1 MKTLLTKAPGR
12 EASSEAPSQP
22 PSRPAKTGRFAI
34 AIPAYQAAPSVGDVV
49 RRALAV
55 VPDVLV
61 VDDGSTDGT
70 AEAARAA
77 GARVVSHPRNLGK
90 GRALATAFAD
100 LFGRGFEAVVTV
112 DADGQHLPEEIP
124 KLLAAW
130 RRRQG
135 RVPDLV
141 LGSRDHLFAG
151 MSPVRRT
158 SNFVS
163 SLLISAV
170 AGHRLADIQ
179 SGFRLYT
186 RRLVSVVGFP
196 ETGFEAE
203 SAVVV
208 RAVRAGFRVVAV
220 PVELGFADGR
230 LTSHYRPLA
239 DSLRIARA
247 VVGARLAS
255 FRRWVQQP
263 SS

>member
-1 MKTLLTKAPGR
+1 MNARSTTSPGGESGSSAR
-12 EASSEAPSQP
+12 SEAAPS
-22 PSRPAKTGRFAI
+22 GRLAV
-34 AIPAYQAAPSVGDVV
+34 AIPAYQAGPSVGDVV

-61 VDDGSTDGT
+61 IDDGSTDDT
-70 AEAARAA
+70 AEAARSA
-77 GARVVSHPRNLGK
+77 GARVISHPRNLGK

-100 LFGRGFEAVVTV
+100 LFGRGFDTVVTV

-130 RRRQG
+130 RRPDAEG
-135 RVPDLV
+135 STPDLV
-141 LGSRDHLFAG
+141 LGSRDHLFAS
-151 MSPVRRT
+151 MSRLRRT
-158 SNFVS
+158 SNLVS

-170 AGHRLADIQ
+170 AGQRLADIQ

-208 RAVRAGFRVVAV
+208 RSVRAGFQVVAV

-247 VVGARLAS
+247 VVAARLAS
-255 FRRWVQQP
+255 FRRWAQQP